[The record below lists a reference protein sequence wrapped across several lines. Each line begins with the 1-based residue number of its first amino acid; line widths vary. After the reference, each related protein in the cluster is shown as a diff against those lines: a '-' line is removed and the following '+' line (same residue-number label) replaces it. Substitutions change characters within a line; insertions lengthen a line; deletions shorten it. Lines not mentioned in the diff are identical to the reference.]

1 MQDSNVD
8 SSPLQQIGDQL
19 EELIV
24 TLFEEIRERPGV
36 AAAILA
42 GIVGAIIG
50 GALAAR
56 AGRRKASPPARVARR
71 ARDVGDAADLLGLSF
86 RLMQNPIVR
95 GMVVAA
101 VTRQLRRRVPF

>member
-1 MQDSNVD
+1 MHDSSVD
-8 SSPLQQIGDQL
+8 SSTLQLIGDQL

-42 GIVGAIIG
+42 GVVGAMLG
-50 GALAAR
+50 GMLATR
-56 AGRRKASPPARVARR
+56 AGRRNNSAPARVARR
-71 ARDVGDAADLLGLSF
+71 ARGLGEAADLLGLSI

-95 GMVVAA
+95 GLVVAA
-101 VTRQLRRRVPF
+101 LTRQLRRRVPF